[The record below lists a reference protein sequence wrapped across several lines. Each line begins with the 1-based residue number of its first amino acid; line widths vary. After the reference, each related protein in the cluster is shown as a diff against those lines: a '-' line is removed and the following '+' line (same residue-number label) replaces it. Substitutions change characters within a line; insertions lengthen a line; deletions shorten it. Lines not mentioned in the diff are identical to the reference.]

1 MQSILEGL
9 TRQIGGDTI
18 SQISNRVGA
27 DEQAVTNAIAMALP
41 MIVGGLANNASDPA
55 GAQSL
60 NSALEQDHDGSL
72 LDMIPVLLGGGAPAQ
87 AANPRALDGMG
98 ILEHILGTRRA
109 PVSDSIG
116 RQTGLDGGQVMQILM
131 MLAPI
136 VMAYLGRRK
145 REEGL
150 GADGLGETLQQERQR
165 MEQPES
171 GFGGMLGQL
180 FDQNGDGS
188 VADDIARMAPG
199 VLGGL
204 FGRR

>member
-9 TRQIGGDTI
+9 SQQIGGNTI
-18 SQISNRVGA
+18 SQISNQIGA
-27 DEQAVTNAIAMALP
+27 DEQSVANAISMALP

-60 NSALEQDHDGSL
+60 NTALEQDHDGSL
-72 LDMIPVLLGGGAPAQ
+72 LDMIPVLLGGGAAP
-87 AANPRALDGMG
+87 AANARALDGMG

-109 PVSDSIG
+109 PVQDSIE
-116 RQTGLDGGQVMQILM
+116 RQTGLNGGQVMQVLM

-150 GADGLGETLQQERQR
+150 GPDGLGNVLQQERQR

-204 FGRR
+204 LGRR